1 MVYRRITFTLNNRRN
16 YTKNE
21 KKSDVIRCP
30 VANEQLM
37 SEKNPNVNMIQF
49 VGDYSF

>member
-1 MVYRRITFTLNNRRN
+1 M
-16 YTKNE
+16 

-37 SEKNPNVNMIQF
+37 REKNPNVNTIQF
-49 VGDYSF
+49 VGDYFFLKKKKDTCDYFYILKK